1 METINLQLFEQN
13 THVPENSVR
22 VKEVLPEKQ
31 PQTPLKSLEQTLSS
45 IFPDNQEENKVNK
58 ARKILGETVISYSDE
73 QLAGVVTDFEYLID
87 CWLDLFEKQTFEG
100 KTLRE
105 LLGTSVYEH
114 TK

>member
-1 METINLQLFEQN
+1 METLNLQVFDQN
-13 THVPENSVR
+13 TPVPESSVR
-22 VKEVLPEKQ
+22 AKVVLPNEQ
-31 PQTPLKSLEQTLSS
+31 PQTSLKSLEQTLSN

-58 ARKILGETVISYSDE
+58 ARKILSEAVISYSDE

-87 CWLDLFEKQTFEG
+87 CWLDLFEKQTFKG

-105 LLGTSVYEH
+105 LLGNSVYEH